1 MEIIFKDLVLSTQSE
16 LLSALKSGEQKAPCM
31 LVSNAQSG
39 GFGSRGN
46 AWQSDEGNLFL
57 SFALGVDAL
66 SDDLE
71 LCSASIYFAFLMAEN
86 LRQKGSKVWLKWPN
100 DFYVGEKKIGGV
112 ITTKSGENL
121 VCGIGINLCFA
132 PEYAGILDINID
144 KIELIKNYEKYLEN
158 LPKWNEI
165 LSKLLLEFQKSKKFS
180 VHIEGKL
187 VSMEKAIFQSDGSII
202 INGKK
207 VYSSR

>member
-1 MEIIFKDLVLSTQSE
+1 MLSTQSE
-16 LLSALKSGEQKAPCM
+16 LLSALKSGELKAPCM
-31 LVSNAQSG
+31 LVANAQSG

-46 AWQSDEGNLFL
+46 SWQSDEGNLFL

-66 SDDLE
+66 PDDLE
-71 LCSASIYFAFLMAEN
+71 LCSASIYFAFLMAEI

-100 DFYVGEKKIGGV
+100 DFYVSEKKIGGV
-112 ITTKSGENL
+112 IATKSGENL
-121 VCGIGINLCFA
+121 VCGIGINLRFA

-187 VSMEKAIFQSDGSII
+187 VSMEKAMFQSDGSII

>member
-1 MEIIFKDLVLSTQSE
+1 MEIIFIDSCDSTQKW
-16 LLSALKSGEQKAPCM
+16 LLEALKSGDKSPPCM
-31 LVSNAQSG
+31 LVAKRQSAG
-39 GFGSRGN
+39 VGSRGN
-46 AWQSDEGNLFL
+46 LWQSDEGNLFL

-66 SDDLE
+66 PDDLE

-180 VHIEGKL
+180 IHIENKL
-187 VSMEKAIFQSDGSII
+187 VSMEKAIFQNDGSVI

-207 VYSSR
+207 VYSQR